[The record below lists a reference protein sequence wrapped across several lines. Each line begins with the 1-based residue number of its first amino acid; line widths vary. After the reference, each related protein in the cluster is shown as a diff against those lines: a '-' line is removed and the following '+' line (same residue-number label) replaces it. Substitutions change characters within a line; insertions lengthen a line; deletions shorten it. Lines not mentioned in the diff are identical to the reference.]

1 MSRANLLIELGTEE
15 LPPKALRAL
24 RDAFADGMR
33 RELAAAQITF
43 GHVAAY
49 AAPRRLAVQIDDAL
63 TRQPDQIEEKAGPAL
78 AAAFDADGQPTP
90 AALGFARSCGV
101 AVDALERHDEG
112 KRSRLIYRATR
123 PGQSLRDLLPQLVER
138 ALDTLPT
145 PKRMRWGAGRH
156 EFVRPI
162 HWLVMLLDSD
172 VVEGSVLG
180 VPAGR
185 QSRGHRFLAPD
196 PVVLDQPADYL
207 ECLMAAHVVADF
219 DARRA
224 RIAEGVAAAAAA
236 LGGEAVLDDDLL
248 DEVTAL
254 TEWPVPLAGRFEAH
268 FLEVPAEA
276 LMSSMRGHQKYFPV
290 RDAQGGLL
298 NHFITVANLESRDP
312 VQVIAGNER
321 VIRPR
326 LADAAFFFEQDR
338 KQPLA
343 ARREALRTVTY
354 QAELGSL
361 FDKTERLAALS
372 RWLAGRIGGDV
383 ALAQRAGM
391 LSKCDLM
398 SEMVGEFDELQGIMG
413 AHYARLDGEADEVA
427 SALREQYLPA
437 FAGDVLPTTLTGCA
451 LGLADRLDTLV
462 GIFGMGQIPTGSRDP
477 YGLRRAAIG
486 LLRILIE
493 RGLDMDLREML
504 GQARAGY
511 GALKVEPVEPVFAYV
526 IERLRAIYEDQGITP
541 EVFMAVMARAP
552 SVPVDIDRR
561 VHAVNHFRHL
571 PEAMALAAANK
582 RVANILAKSETAPG
596 ASAVDP
602 ALFKEAAEA
611 DLFAALTD
619 LQAVVAPLVAQ
630 ADYQGTLAAL
640 ATLRAPVD
648 AFFDTVLVNAED
660 PALRANRFAL
670 LARLHALFWEVADIS
685 LLCPAK

>member
-24 RDAFADGMR
+24 RDAFAAGMQ
-33 RELAAAQITF
+33 RELAAAQIAF
-43 GHVAAY
+43 GRVAAY
-49 AAPRRLAVQIDDAL
+49 ATPRRLALRIDDAL
-63 TRQPDQIEEKAGPAL
+63 TGQPDQIEEKAGPAL
-78 AAAFDADGQPTP
+78 AAAFDADGKPTP

-101 AVDALERHDEG
+101 AVDALERHGEG

-123 PGQSLRDLLPQLVER
+123 PGQPLRDLLPQLVER
-138 ALDTLPT
+138 ALETLPT

-162 HWLVMLLDSD
+162 HWLVMLLGTD

-185 QSRGHRFLAPD
+185 HSRGHRFLAPD

-207 ECLMAAHVVADF
+207 ERLMAAHVVADF
-219 DARRA
+219 DVRRA
-224 RIAEGVAAAAAA
+224 RIAQGVAAAAAA

-254 TEWPVPLAGRFEAH
+254 TEWPVPLAGQFEAH

-290 RDAQGGLL
+290 RNAQGGLL

-312 VQVIAGNER
+312 AQVIAGNER

-338 KQPLA
+338 KQPLI
-343 ARREALRTVTY
+343 ARREALRSVTY

-398 SEMVGEFDELQGIMG
+398 SEMVVEFDELQGIMG

-437 FAGDVLPTTLTGCA
+437 FAGDVLPTTLIGCA

-462 GIFGMGQIPTGSRDP
+462 GIFGMGQMPTGSRDP

-526 IERLRAIYEDQGITP
+526 MERLRAIYEDQGISA

-596 ASAVDP
+596 GSAVDP
-602 ALFKEAAEA
+602 GLFKEAAEGI
-611 DLFAALTD
+611 LFAALTGK
-619 LQAVVAPLVAQ
+619 QAEVAPLVAQ
-630 ADYQGTLAAL
+630 ADYQGALVAL